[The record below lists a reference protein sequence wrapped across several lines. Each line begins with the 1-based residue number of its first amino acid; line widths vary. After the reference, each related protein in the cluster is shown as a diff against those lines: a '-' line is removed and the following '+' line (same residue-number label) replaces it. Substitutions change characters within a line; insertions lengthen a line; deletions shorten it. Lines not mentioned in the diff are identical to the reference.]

1 MGTYAGAFEDG
12 IRNGE
17 GTMTFNDGITY
28 TGKWDKQRP
37 GEYPELPRIT
47 YPSSDAD
54 DTQGDSPIQEPT
66 NRRLAEVPAAHPH
79 AKTLFTVLLILLL
92 FFVYLLA
99 MWRFVA
105 MDKAQGEPY
114 RARKARCQ

>member
-28 TGKWDKQRP
+28 TGKWDKKRP
-37 GEYPELPRIT
+37 GEYPEHPRIT

-79 AKTLFTVLLILLL
+79 AKTTYDSKQYGSRQASSYPIIRSP
-92 FFVYLLA
+92 A
-99 MWRFVA
+99 
-105 MDKAQGEPY
+105 P
-114 RARKARCQ
+114 